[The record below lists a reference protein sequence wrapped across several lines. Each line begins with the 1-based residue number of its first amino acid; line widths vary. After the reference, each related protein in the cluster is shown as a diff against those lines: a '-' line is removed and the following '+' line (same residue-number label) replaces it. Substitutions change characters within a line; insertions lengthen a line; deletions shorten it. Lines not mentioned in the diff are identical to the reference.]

1 MGGKFN
7 LTIQTLVCIVTNC
20 DVSITGHAKMSKT
33 WALVPKHSS
42 SIADTD
48 LVVSITLKC
57 NGGMMERR
65 KCYRHKTNCSMRLS
79 SAVREAWREARSEPG
94 FKRG

>member
-1 MGGKFN
+1 
-7 LTIQTLVCIVTNC
+7 
-20 DVSITGHAKMSKT
+20 MSET

-42 SIADTD
+42 PITD
-48 LVVSITLKC
+48 IDLAVNITLEC
-57 NGGMMERR
+57 NSGMMERR

-79 SAVREAWREARSEPG
+79 RAVKEAWREARSEPG